1 MAEESDNVNSNRKRA
16 FKPKVRTGCITCKTR
31 RVKCDEG
38 KPACSRCLRTGRTC
52 DGYESS
58 KPLVM
63 VPRAL
68 APAPAVESP
77 MEARALELFFHKSAK
92 QLAGSFES
100 AFFQGSVAQSSL
112 VEPTIRH
119 AIAAIAVLHEEML
132 SRPAEQEW
140 SIQGQGLPIQFY
152 NRAIRALLQKL
163 KTEQTS
169 ISLTFMANILFTC
182 FEYFQGNLTAARS
195 HVKSGINLL
204 ESWRGNTRA
213 LSNKPWGQSYDSYE
227 SYFMET
233 EIAPL
238 LSVFRTNIL
247 EKEDARDNGF
257 FLNPVDQNGIVV
269 LGDRFENIQQARV
282 GLLDVITCT
291 SGSAHFDD
299 KQSPSKG
306 QAVEDVDRCPKNI
319 DEIIFNW
326 QSNFD
331 DLVFRK
337 GSSWGYRERQIAS
350 VVRIIKMA
358 ETLGRRNYLA
368 DNECSWDSAR
378 TEYEEMISIADSLI
392 SDQSR
397 FPEDGF
403 RLLSLDFGKLFCF
416 HLLAWKCR
424 WPSLRRWALSLLLK
438 VPKREWLLDAKHYHA
453 IFSRIME
460 IEEAHL
466 NALSEE
472 IIQQNMLPPEHS
484 RIYDFEV
491 IAQTPPSS
499 TSSSPASSSSS
510 SPPPSSSSSS
520 NGAACYAV
528 TFWSKPTGHDGP
540 SFSVTE
546 HIETASSHPGETAVP
561 LNLIAQHYSH
571 LQGPRKQLTIRPRT
585 IRGLEFDE

>member
-1 MAEESDNVNSNRKRA
+1 MRRRKTCLCEVGLSSIYVYKHRA
-16 FKPKVRTGCITCKTR
+16 NKH
-31 RVKCDEG
+31 
-38 KPACSRCLRTGRTC
+38 RCVRTGRTC

-58 KPLVM
+58 KSLVV

-77 MEARALELFFHKSAK
+77 TEARALELFFHKSAK

-132 SRPAEQEW
+132 SRPAEREW
-140 SIQGQGLPIQFY
+140 SIQSQELPIQFY

-163 KTEQTS
+163 QTEQTS

-204 ESWRGNTRA
+204 QSWRETTRT
-213 LSNKPWGQSYDSYE
+213 LSNKPWGQSYDSHE

-247 EKEDARDNGF
+247 EKEDAKENGF

-282 GLLDVITCT
+282 GLLDVITAT
-291 SGSAHFDD
+291 SGSCHFEPLE
-299 KQSPSKG
+299 KHSPGKD
-306 QAVEDVDRCPKNI
+306 QAVEHVDKCTKNI
-319 DEIIFNW
+319 DEIISQW

-337 GSSWGYRERQIAS
+337 GSSWGYRERQVAS

-368 DNECSWDSAR
+368 DDECSWDSAR
-378 TEYEEMISIADSLI
+378 AEYEEMISIADSLI

-438 VPKREWLLDAKHYHA
+438 VPKREWLLDAKHYHT

-460 IEEAHL
+460 IEEAGI
-466 NALSEE
+466 NALPEE
-472 IIQQNMLPPEHS
+472 IIQQDMLPPEHS
-484 RIYDFEV
+484 RIYDFEA
-491 IAQTPPSS
+491 IAQTPSSS

-510 SPPPSSSSSS
+510 SPPSSSSSS

-528 TFWSKPTGHDGP
+528 TFWSKPMGHDGP
-540 SFSVTE
+540 FVSVTE
-546 HIETASSHPGETAVP
+546 HLETESSHPGETAVP
-561 LNLIAQHYSH
+561 LNLIAQHYLH
-571 LQGPRKQLTIRPRT
+571 LQGPRKQMTIRPRT
-585 IRGLEFDE
+585 IRGLKFDEPLP

>member
-1 MAEESDNVNSNRKRA
+1 MAEELDNVKSNRKRT

-58 KPLVM
+58 KPLVAI
-63 VPRAL
+63 PRAL

-77 MEARALELFFHKSAK
+77 LEARALELFFHKSAK
-92 QLAGSFES
+92 QLAGSFEG

-112 VEPTIRH
+112 VEPTIRN

-132 SRPAEQEW
+132 SHPAERER
-140 SIQGQGLPIQFY
+140 SIQGQELPTQFY

-182 FEYFQGNLTAARS
+182 FEYFRGNLTAARS

-204 ESWRGNTRA
+204 ESWRGNTRP
-213 LSNKPWGQSYDSYE
+213 LSYKPWGQSYDSHE

-247 EKEDARDNGF
+247 EEEDAKEKGF
-257 FLNPVDQNGIVV
+257 FLNPVDRNGIVV
-269 LGDRFENIQQARV
+269 LGDRFDNIQQARV
-282 GLLDVITCT
+282 GLLDVITSTFT
-291 SGSAHFDD
+291 SRQFEPPDHH
-299 KQSPSKG
+299 SPTKD
-306 QAVEDVDRCPKNI
+306 QAAEMVDHNTQNV
-319 DEIIFNW
+319 DEIISQW

-337 GSSWGYRERQIAS
+337 GSSWGYRERQAAS
-350 VVRIIKMA
+350 VVRIIEMA

-368 DNECSWDSAR
+368 GNECSWDSAR
-378 TEYEEMISIADSLI
+378 AEYGEMLSIADSLI
-392 SDQSR
+392 SDLSR
-397 FPEDGF
+397 FPHDGF

-424 WPSLRRWALSLLLK
+424 WPSLRRWALSLLRK

-460 IEEAHL
+460 IEEANI
-466 NALSEE
+466 NAVPEE
-472 IIQQNMLPPEHS
+472 IIQRDMLPPEHS
-484 RIYDFEV
+484 RIYDFTV
-491 IAQTPPSS
+491 LVQTYSSSSS
-499 TSSSPASSSSS
+499 TSSSPSS
-510 SPPPSSSSSS
+510 PSSST
-520 NGAACYAV
+520 GVAYYAV
-528 TFWSKPTGHDGP
+528 TFWSKPMGHDGP
-540 SFSVTE
+540 VSSVTE
-546 HIETASSHPGETAVP
+546 HIQSESSYPGETAVP

-571 LQGPRKQLTIRPRT
+571 LQGPRKQMEIGPRT
-585 IRGLEFDE
+585 VRGLEFDE